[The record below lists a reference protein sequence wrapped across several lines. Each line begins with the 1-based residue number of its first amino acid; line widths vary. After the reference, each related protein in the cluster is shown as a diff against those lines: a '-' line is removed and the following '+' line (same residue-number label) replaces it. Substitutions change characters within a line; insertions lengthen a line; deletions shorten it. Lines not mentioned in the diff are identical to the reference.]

1 MNNNDHS
8 NNNNDSDI
16 NANHNDIN
24 TLTTFFFFVESGNLF
39 HHTKRLIYESLNN
52 I

>member
-8 NNNNDSDI
+8 NNSNDSDN

-24 TLTTFFFFVESGNLF
+24 TLTTFFFP
-39 HHTKRLIYESLNN
+39 LNPA
-52 I
+52 ICFIILRD